1 MPKKVQSPHDKYIRS
16 MMRNPKVVREFFEAN
31 LPPNLLE
38 KVDLDS
44 IQIEKDSFISDRLR
58 LEVADMLFKATVEG
72 EEAYFYTLLEHQSTS
87 DKLLPFRMLKYAIAI
102 TEYHME
108 VYKTQRFPVIYP
120 MVLYTGGTPY
130 SYSMDIFFSL
140 YLYALSQ
147 DMGVSRFIRWKPN
160 KENTF
165 IPEKSE
171 KYTAAYDYFNYLN
184 SKGAN
189 IRHKLNSGKIYE
201 LSLMFDTNLMRIFL

>member
-1 MPKKVQSPHDKYIRS
+1 MC
-16 MMRNPKVVREFFEAN
+16 
-31 LPPNLLE
+31 LL
-38 KVDLDS
+38 S
-44 IQIEKDSFISDRLR
+44 IYMS
-58 LEVADMLFKATVEG
+58 VCVYCMLIFLFHG
-72 EEAYFYTLLEHQSTS
+72 Y
-87 DKLLPFRMLKYAIAI
+87 
-102 TEYHME
+102 
-108 VYKTQRFPVIYP
+108 
-120 MVLYTGGTPY
+120 
-130 SYSMDIFFSL
+130 IFFSL

-201 LSLMFDTNLMRIFL
+201 LSLMFDTNLMRIFLWTSYMLSNHVWYCRFRIQNCLLRIWRVWADCQRNKGLRISR